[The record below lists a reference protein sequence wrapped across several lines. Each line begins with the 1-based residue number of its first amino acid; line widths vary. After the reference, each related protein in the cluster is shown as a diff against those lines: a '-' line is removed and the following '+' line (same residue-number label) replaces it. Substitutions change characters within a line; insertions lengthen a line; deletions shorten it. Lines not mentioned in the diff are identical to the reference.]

1 MLKEI
6 MDKRELAA
14 ALGVPTKRIENLVNR
29 KEYDKL
35 PPMMPRQS
43 GEKWYWSGRVV
54 ERWLESQTELSSHV
68 PAAPS
73 ATEGKRGRGR
83 PRKAA

>member
-29 KEYDKL
+29 KEYSKL
-35 PPMMPRQS
+35 PPMLPRQA
-43 GEKWYWSGRVV
+43 GEKWYWSGRTV
-54 ERWLESQTELSSHV
+54 EKWLESQSAMSSHV
-68 PAAPS
+68 PSPS
-73 ATEGKRGRGR
+73 SIPAEKRGRGR